1 MKKLNELSKKTYV
14 TDQRKIQLG
23 NSLVPI
29 LIALAISAVASV
41 AFLDQG
47 TNLAKKN
54 KKLQAQ
60 YEIVERLQT
69 WNRIKKLTPIPLPAI
84 KSNVFGG
91 RIIIFGA
98 AAYYEMFYET
108 PGDVDSCNALASM
121 FDPSMEGISSQAPIS
136 TASNPT
142 CNNNPA
148 GMISNNTVRIRLD

>member
-1 MKKLNELSKKTYV
+1 
-14 TDQRKIQLG
+14 
-23 NSLVPI
+23 
-29 LIALAISAVASV
+29 
-41 AFLDQG
+41 
-47 TNLAKKN
+47 
-54 KKLQAQ
+54 
-60 YEIVERLQT
+60 LQT

-136 TASNPT
+136 NAYNPI

-148 GMISNNTVRIRLD
+148 GMITNNTVRIRLD